1 MSALETAAGEPF
13 GFEPPQIMPATELS
27 PMAALEEVVATAV
40 RNGPCCVAFSGGR
53 DSSLVLA
60 AAVHAARA
68 QGAPQPTPLTVR
80 YPTIPE
86 AQEATWQELV
96 LGHLDVQSQVIIDI
110 THELDFV
117 GPVATAQLLKHGV
130 LFPPNSHNLVSLLP
144 SAAGGT
150 LLLGIGGDE
159 LFGSRYW
166 REFHDLLAGRRRL
179 QLHDARRLAL
189 PLVPGSLRGARVARR
204 RRHDRPWLRTEAA
217 RSVRAHERRSYNQ
230 PLRYDRSIEREARSR
245 ALAVGLASLRHL
257 GKAHNVRIEAPLLDR
272 RFVAALA
279 QAGGAWGW
287 GNRHATMQA
296 IANGYLPDALLVRAD
311 KAVFTGTHV
320 GDHTR
325 RFAEGWSGGGVDTG
339 LVDPD
344 ALRQVWLSP
353 EPDVRSALLLQLAW
367 IHDHGLGARSKEAAP
382 TEEPAMAAT

>member
-1 MSALETAAGEPF
+1 M
-13 GFEPPQIMPATELS
+13 
-27 PMAALEEVVATAV
+27 V
-40 RNGPCCVAFSGGR
+40 
-53 DSSLVLA
+53 
-60 AAVHAARA
+60 
-68 QGAPQPTPLTVR
+68 
-80 YPTIPE
+80 PE
-86 AQEATWQELV
+86 AQEAIGRSLSSGILTFRARSSSRSRMSSTSW
-96 LGHLDVQSQVIIDI
+96 S
-110 THELDFV
+110 
-117 GPVATAQLLKHGV
+117 VATTQLLKHGV

-245 ALAVGLASLRHL
+245 ALSVGLASLRHL
-257 GKAHNVRIEAPLLDR
+257 GKAYNVRIEAPLLDR

-279 QAGGAWGW
+279 RAGGAWGW
-287 GNRHATMQA
+287 GNRHATMRA
-296 IANGYLPDALLVRAD
+296 IANGYLPDGCSYELTRPCSP
-311 KAVFTGTHV
+311 G
-320 GDHTR
+320 HT
-325 RFAEGWSGGGVDTG
+325 
-339 LVDPD
+339 
-344 ALRQVWLSP
+344 
-353 EPDVRSALLLQLAW
+353 
-367 IHDHGLGARSKEAAP
+367 
-382 TEEPAMAAT
+382 